1 MRLQRRAMSLLRQ
14 TAAASCLL
22 LAAVVASAAAAPTT
36 HTVVIADMKFSPET
50 LTVKPGDTIVWIN
63 KDFFPHN
70 ARAGDRTFQS
80 PDLETNKTW
89 RYVAAKSGTFTYVC
103 TLHPTMKGTLVVK

>member
-1 MRLQRRAMSLLRQ
+1 MIRARHFAAAAGLLLAVSSVGA
-14 TAAASCLL
+14 AAAS
-22 LAAVVASAAAAPTT
+22 AT
-36 HTVVIADMKFSPET
+36 HTITIADMKFSPEA
-50 LTVKPGDTIVWIN
+50 LTVKRGDTIVWVN

-70 ARAGDRTFQS
+70 ARAADRTFQS

-89 RYVAAKSGTFTYVC
+89 RYVAAKSGRFSYVC